1 MQLLALRYIKGRSK
15 ADQLT
20 QVSLC
25 MHSERSER
33 IPASFALLLSRE
45 RERGGGAREREE
57 EREKE
62 SSSSSSS
69 SSSSGTKAKAAAQ

>member
-15 ADQLT
+15 AYQLT

-45 RERGGGAREREE
+45 RERRRSERERGRERE
-57 EREKE
+57 RE
-62 SSSSSSS
+62 
-69 SSSSGTKAKAAAQ
+69 QQQQQQQQQRN